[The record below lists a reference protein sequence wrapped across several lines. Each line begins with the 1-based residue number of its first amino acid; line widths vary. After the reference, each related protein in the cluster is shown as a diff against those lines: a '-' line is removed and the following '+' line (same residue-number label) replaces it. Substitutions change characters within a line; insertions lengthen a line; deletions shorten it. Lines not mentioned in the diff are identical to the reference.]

1 MRSLVL
7 LLLLLGL
14 ALAQVR
20 LGPLPPLQGP
30 PGAYLSLSVEAEGQG
45 EVRFRLLL
53 PEGWQALSD
62 TREALLEGKGVVAFT
77 LRVPEAPA
85 GIRAPVAVVAHQG
98 GVEVARSQG
107 VVEVL
112 ARTELRLSVPER
124 LEAPLGAPFE
134 FPLYL
139 VNASNHKETVFLRA
153 EGAVFQIYLNPQS
166 LDLDPGEARSV
177 RVTVVPQGEVSSG
190 YPFYLKLRAEPRSAP
205 QAAREVGALILFMD
219 PLMAS
224 GRGKDPELTLAL
236 RMGVGLGLALTPGA
250 APAFSLGY
258 TLAPTLSGAL
268 SDYYTATLETAP
280 LSGTWQDPWN
290 PPQSAGFSLKGEGL
304 EVRGTYGGGSYRLQ
318 SALRAGAVRSSL
330 DLGHQPGGVWSL
342 ALGAVSQDPGLDLQ
356 GSLSTQIKPDGR
368 QDALGVRYRL
378 PLGGGFLLGTGL
390 DLAGRMAEGY
400 ALALALQE
408 SLSWQTQDLD
418 LTQTYAGV
426 PAAGLHAFGLS
437 GGTRSLY
444 PLGLRGQTSL
454 QLSGQ
459 GGLWQSGLTLYLQ
472 PVPGAFL
479 SLGGTYRQ
487 APEGRSFGLAPGLS
501 ATFAEPGVYAGS
513 LYLAYGLTRL
523 LEGQGLE
530 GETFQAGLS
539 LTAGGLS
546 LSGGV
551 LLKDL
556 GARSLEASLGL
567 RYSLGALGY
576 LQALYQQKESPEGQ
590 SLLYGGSW
598 SQLWEGGLVSELLY
612 RREVKE
618 GQGGHRFGLTLSQ
631 RDFLLPGL
639 SLGGGYALLLLPEGP
654 RHAFSLSLG
663 YTQALTFPTPRPV
676 VDLFGGRKGGEVAG
690 RLFRDGNLNGQPDPG
705 EEGLPGVRVCLGS
718 VCEAT
723 DGEGRFRLLVPVGR
737 YAWTFRGLP
746 ATLALLSEAP
756 VQVELNARLAQ
767 DLPVAPAVALEVW
780 VLDDKNGNG
789 QEDPGEHGIAYAG
802 VCAEG
807 PVTRCARAD
816 ESGRALIPGLFQGT
830 YRLRADA
837 RYLPPGYG
845 PGLEATLQVTPPAA
859 PIPLRVTALPPKRE
873 VEITYR
879 AGDLALVGS
888 VAPLT
893 PVAGEEVEVRALA
906 QGAPEAV
913 YLLLPEGPVAL
924 EPQGEGYFARR
935 LRLRLPPG
943 YHTLTLRAV
952 KGEERVE
959 SPLGLLLAQGPLYS
973 PQTVESQPLR
983 LVLRFRARALR
994 LLGEG
999 GVYELKSKDGYT
1011 WEGTLPLTGEHTLK
1025 VVADGEELGPLLLR
1039 LPKESAQEGA
1049 P

>member
-1 MRSLVL
+1 MRSLAL
-7 LLLLLGL
+7 SLLLGL

-20 LGPLPPLQGP
+20 LGPLPPLQGS
-30 PGAYLSLSVEAEGQG
+30 PGAYLSLNVEAEGQG
-45 EVRFRLLL
+45 PVRFQLLL

-85 GIRAPVAVVAHQG
+85 GTQAPVAVVALEG

-112 ARTELRLSVPER
+112 ARTELRLSVPEG
-124 LEAPLGAPFE
+124 LEAPIGAPFE

-139 VNASNHKETVFLRA
+139 VNASNHRETVFLRA

-177 RVTVVPQGEVSSG
+177 RVTVVPQGQVGSG

-205 QAAREVGALILFMD
+205 QAAREVGALILFKD
-219 PLMAS
+219 PLLAS

-236 RMGVGLGLALTPGA
+236 RMGMGLGLAFSSQA
-250 APAFSLGY
+250 SPAFSLGY
-258 TLAPTLSGAL
+258 TLAPALSGAL

-290 PPQSAGFSLKGEGL
+290 PPQSAGFSLKGEAL
-304 EVRGTYGGGSYRLQ
+304 EMRGTYGGGAYRLQ
-318 SALRAGAVRSSL
+318 SAYRAGAVRSSL
-330 DLGHQPGGVWSL
+330 DLGYQPGGVWTL

-356 GSLSTQIKPDGR
+356 GSLSTQLKPDGR

-378 PLGGGFLLGTGL
+378 PLGGGFLLGAGL
-390 DLAGRMAEGY
+390 DLAGQMAEGY
-400 ALALALQE
+400 ALTLALQE
-408 SLSWQTQDLD
+408 TLSWQTQGLD

-444 PLGLRGQTSL
+444 PLGLRGQTSF

-472 PVPGAFL
+472 PVPGALL

-487 APEGRSFGLAPGLS
+487 APEGRSFGLAPGFS

-513 LYLAYGLTRL
+513 LYLAYGLNRV
-523 LEGQGLE
+523 LEGQGPE

-539 LTAGGLS
+539 LSAGALS
-546 LSGGV
+546 LSGG
-551 LLKDL
+551 LLLRDL
-556 GARSLEASLGL
+556 GARGLEASLGL

-576 LQALYQQKESPEGQ
+576 LQGLYQQKESPEGQ

-612 RREVKE
+612 RREVTG
-618 GQGGHRFGLTLSQ
+618 GQGTQRFGLTLGQ

-639 SLGGGYALLLLPEGP
+639 SLSGGYALLLLPEGL
-654 RHAFSLSLG
+654 RHALSLSLG
-663 YTQALTFPTPRPV
+663 YTQAITFPTPRPV
-676 VDLFGGRKGGEVAG
+676 VDLFGGRRSGEVAG
-690 RLFRDGNLNGQPDPG
+690 RLFRDENLNDQPDPG
-705 EEGLPGVRVCLGS
+705 EEGLGGVQVCLGG
-718 VCEAT
+718 VCETT

-756 VQVELNARLAQ
+756 VQVDLNAHLDQ
-767 DLPVAPAVALEVW
+767 DLPVAPAVALEVR
-780 VLDDKNGNG
+780 VLDDGNRNG
-789 QEDPGEHGIAYAG
+789 QEDPEERGIAYAG

-816 ESGRALIPGLFQGT
+816 ENGRALLAGLFQGT
-830 YRLRADA
+830 YRLKADP

-845 PGLEATLQVTPPAA
+845 PGPEATLQIAPPTPPA
-859 PIPLRVTALPPKRE
+859 PIWVSALPPRRE

-888 VAPLT
+888 LAPLT
-893 PVAGEEVEVRALA
+893 PLAGEEVEVRALA
-906 QGAPEAV
+906 QGDPEAV
-913 YLLLPEGPVAL
+913 YLLLPEGSVAL
-924 EPQGEGYFARR
+924 KPQGEGYFALR
-935 LRLRLPPG
+935 LRLRLPAG
-943 YHTLTLRAV
+943 YHTLILQAV
-952 KGEERVE
+952 KGGERVE
-959 SPLGLLLAQGPLYS
+959 SPLGVHLAQGPLYS
-973 PQTVESQPLR
+973 PEVADRPDLLLT
-983 LVLRFRARALR
+983 LRFRAQAVR
-994 LLGEG
+994 LVGEG
-999 GVYELKSKDGYT
+999 GVYELKSEDGYT
-1011 WEGTLPLTGEHTLK
+1011 WKGTLPLRGVHTLR

-1039 LPKESAQEGA
+1039 LPGESAGEGS